1 MTSAGNDIQEIGLFI
16 MVLPMMATGG
26 ILGFALWQL
35 AMARRVGKASRVRLR
50 VD

>member
-16 MVLPMMATGG
+16 MILP
-26 ILGFALWQL
+26 ILALLPILVFGVWQL
-35 AMARRVGKASRVRLR
+35 MRVRKVGKSARVRLQ